1 MKEGAGIPMSDMFWC
16 YVLLFF
22 VSSFLGWVMEVTVKA
37 IQFRRFINRGFL
49 IGPYCPIY
57 GVGTV
62 LLTALLSPIKDE
74 PVNVFIQA
82 MVVCGV
88 LEYVTSWLMEKLFHA
103 RWWDYSHKRFNFQGH
118 ICLTSSLAWGV
129 MSVLLV
135 YYLNQPVEK
144 LIGMIDPQIRQI
156 IVFVITVIFT
166 VDLTHAVTTA
176 IDLKKLLARVDT
188 MREEVRK
195 LQKRIENL
203 ETAAKEAK
211 DQRLAQ
217 LTDELNALRDK
228 QRMMGDMLAERFDT
242 AKRSLLRRNPT
253 ALSKKYKEALD
264 KIHEWQARRS

>member
-1 MKEGAGIPMSDMFWC
+1 MTHAVFTYDVTQW
-16 YVLLFF
+16 LLFF
-22 VSSFLGWVMEVTVKA
+22 YIYSFFGWIFESAYVSLL
-37 IQFRRFINRGFL
+37 QRRPVNRGFL
-49 IGPYCPIY
+49 KLPMLPLY
-57 GVGTV
+57 GSGAVMMLWV
-62 LLTALLSPIKDE
+62 SLPVQDNLILVFLSG
-74 PVNVFIQA
+74 
-82 MVVCGV
+82 VVAATI
-88 LEYVTSWLMEKLFHA
+88 LEYVTGYVMELLFKV
-103 RWWDYSHKRFNFQGH
+103 RYWDYSHKRFNFQGH

-264 KIHEWQARRS
+264 KIQEWQARRS